1 MFGLCVSELIIVAA
15 IVLLFFG
22 AKRLPA
28 IGEGLG
34 KTLREFKK
42 VGKDLGRGAKKEVS
56 TEKDRPE
63 TPNPENSSQLSILKD
78 EIEKIP
84 GVEEV
89 KTVHEKASQV
99 RKWWRVLKH

>member
-1 MFGLCVSELIIVAA
+1 MFGLGVTELIIVAA

-22 AKRLPA
+22 ARRLPA

-34 KTLREFKK
+34 KTVREFKK
-42 VGKDLGRGAKKEVS
+42 VGKDLRGGAKKEES
-56 TEKDRPE
+56 TDKERPE
-63 TPNPENSSQLSILKD
+63 SPNSENSSQLSALKD

-89 KTVHEKASQV
+89 RTVHEKASQV